1 MMRPTA
7 SSESSFAS
15 SFTRLIF
22 RSFCRLFR
30 LLNKKFKITKTDWGG
45 FHLFTSLTQI
55 QACQWCAEGQG
66 SSSTRSC
73 SSPPWCWSPPAG
85 SSHGGSSLCCHSALG
100 SRRCCPCN
108 AMLSLAFYQ
117 QLVPHPAEKVRC
129 GPWPGSFLTFT
140 FNASSSSSLS
150 LRWKSGSISS
160 STWSSFFVKTWSKSF
175 RMKTITT
182 NWNEFLE

>member
-1 MMRPTA
+1 MYVEKGTKRISNVSTLPCGFSSEKGLNYKQSDVGMLGFLVDKTQRIHPWHQQREHCSTFMMRPTA

-30 LLNKKFKITKTDWGG
+30 LLKKTFIITKTDWGG

-73 SSPPWCWSPPAG
+73 SSPP
-85 SSHGGSSLCCHSALG
+85 
-100 SRRCCPCN
+100 
-108 AMLSLAFYQ
+108 
-117 QLVPHPAEKVRC
+117 
-129 GPWPGSFLTFT
+129 
-140 FNASSSSSLS
+140 
-150 LRWKSGSISS
+150 
-160 STWSSFFVKTWSKSF
+160 
-175 RMKTITT
+175 
-182 NWNEFLE
+182 